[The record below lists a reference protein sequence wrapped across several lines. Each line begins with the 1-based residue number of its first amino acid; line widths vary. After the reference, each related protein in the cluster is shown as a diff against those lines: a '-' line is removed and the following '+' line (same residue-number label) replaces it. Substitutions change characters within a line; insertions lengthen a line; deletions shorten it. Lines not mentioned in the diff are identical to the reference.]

1 MEYMNLEDYYKKNR
15 EKIRKIVDETIEKFN
30 NEKIDLRNKKYLISL
45 LETELNQVEN
55 VVSLIY
61 DRDL

>member
-1 MEYMNLEDYYKKNR
+1 MNLEDYYKKNR